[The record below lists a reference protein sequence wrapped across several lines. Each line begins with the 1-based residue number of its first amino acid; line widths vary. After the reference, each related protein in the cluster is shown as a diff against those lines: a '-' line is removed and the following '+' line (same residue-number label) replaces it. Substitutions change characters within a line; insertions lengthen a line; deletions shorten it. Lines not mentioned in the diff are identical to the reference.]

1 MPQQSTGF
9 AILAVLTQGRLDLLQ
24 GLLDQRLGRQAADL
38 GIAFIDG
45 EQHILTG
52 ADIPEIVIHR
62 LLKGE

>member
-24 GLLDQRLGRQAADL
+24 GLLDQRLGRQAAGL
-38 GIAFIDG
+38 GIAFVDG

-62 LLKGE
+62 LLNGE